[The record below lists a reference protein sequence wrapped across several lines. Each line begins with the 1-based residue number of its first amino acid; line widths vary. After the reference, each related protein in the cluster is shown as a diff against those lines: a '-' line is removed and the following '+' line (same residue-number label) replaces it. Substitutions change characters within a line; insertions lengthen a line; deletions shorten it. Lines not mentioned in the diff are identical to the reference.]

1 MEIMAMHKLNVLH
14 LHLVDDPGWRLQ
26 IDKYPELTEK
36 GGFRGKGAQRYG
48 GYYTKDEIRDM
59 VKYAADLHIEI
70 VPEIELPAHC
80 QSALAAYP
88 SLGCNDKQFDMPTKC
103 YISPEILCAGKESTY
118 TFLED
123 VMTEVAELF
132 PGKFVHVGG
141 DEAKYDR
148 WKKCQHCKKRM
159 QQEGIDSFQQLQGYM
174 TRRIEKFLMKKGKRL
189 IGWDEILDCG
199 LAPNATVMTWHRPQT
214 AVQAAK
220 SGNNVVMA
228 LTGHAYFDAPES
240 NLPGE
245 PPAATWLT
253 PISLRKAYQW
263 EPAPVVLNDREKKF
277 ILGAHGCLWSDRF
290 MHDPILQDIG
300 ILNENRSY
308 KYVEYLSLPRMAA
321 LAEVVWTKQD
331 QRSWEDFTA
340 RQSIQYNRYTAAGYH
355 YRVPLPIVEK
365 KPKSDGTFLV
375 TITSPVKDGT
385 LYYTIDGTYPDV
397 YSEIYTKPIIVN
409 DLDKFSAV
417 TSVNRRHYSLAFK
430 FPQDTAK
437 KFAGSG
443 VELGKWQ
450 SGNIS
455 AGTYKPLELD
465 ATGKINK
472 NGMYELT
479 FMYTHGLQRLD
490 IEKVEVI
497 VNGKVVAADE
507 HYGTTG
513 VRHQNNV
520 YMLKITD
527 FETGANYTVRAR
539 IMGDTGNDSNG
550 QVFLLLKDEN

>member
-1 MEIMAMHKLNVLH
+1 
-14 LHLVDDPGWRLQ
+14 
-26 IDKYPELTEK
+26 
-36 GGFRGKGAQRYG
+36 
-48 GYYTKDEIRDM
+48 
-59 VKYAADLHIEI
+59 
-70 VPEIELPAHC
+70 
-80 QSALAAYP
+80 LAAYP

-132 PGKFVHVGG
+132 SGKFIHVGG

-148 WKKCQHCKKRM
+148 WKECQHCKKRM

-228 LTGHAYFDAPES
+228 LTGHAYFDTPES
-240 NLPGE
+240 DLPGE

-253 PISLRKAYQW
+253 PISLRNAYQW

-290 MHDPILQDIG
+290 MHDPILQDIAV
-300 ILNENRSY
+300 LNENRSY
-308 KYVEYLSLPRMAA
+308 KYLEYLSLPRMAA

-375 TITSPVKDGT
+375 TMTSPVKDGT
-385 LYYTIDGTYPDV
+385 LHYTIDGTYPDV

-417 TSVNRRHYSLAFK
+417 TSVGRRHYSLAFK
-430 FPQDTAK
+430 FPKDMTK
-437 KFAGSG
+437 KFAGLG

-450 SGNIS
+450 SGDIS
-455 AGTYKPLELD
+455 AGTYKPFDLD

-479 FMYTHGLQRLD
+479 FMYTHGSQRLD

-507 HYGTTG
+507 HHGTTG
-513 VRHQNNV
+513 AQHQNNV

-550 QVFLLLKDEN
+550 QVFLLLKD